1 MTAETLSLVSVC
13 IAFCAVA
20 VAFWQTRRTARQ
32 AEQTRS
38 LPIISEAFREW
49 RSAEFRRH
57 KNVLL
62 TLDGTSPPD
71 GGFDA
76 LPSDIQE
83 SAYIWCYFCEYLGQ
97 LVLSEIVPEEM
108 IIGFAGTQ
116 ILQLWGVLEPFI
128 QNEREHR
135 LRTLPAGIPSGFLAQ
150 YEHLVARIVERGGSR
165 AAEDIR
171 RKHSARTLTSEGLI
185 SITSVKSRPSPPK
198 VRFPDSADPS
208 VRESSV
214 ERHDPFAP

>member
-1 MTAETLSLVSVC
+1 MAAQTLSLISIF

-20 VAFWQTRRTARQ
+20 VAVWQARRIVKQ
-32 AEQTRS
+32 AEHTRS

-57 KNVLL
+57 KDVLL
-62 TLDGTSPPD
+62 TLDGTTPPD

-76 LPSDIQE
+76 LPADIQE

-97 LVLSEIVPEEM
+97 LMLYEIIPEEM

-135 LRTLPAGIPSGFLAQ
+135 LQSLPPGIPPGFLAQ

-171 RKHSARTLTSEGLI
+171 RKHSARTLTSGGLA
-185 SITSVKSRPSPPK
+185 SITSVKSQPSMPK
-198 VRFPDSADPS
+198 VCLPDAAALP
-208 VRESSV
+208 VRESDI
-214 ERHDPFAP
+214 EQQDPLVP

>member
-1 MTAETLSLVSVC
+1 MAAQTLTLVSVF

-20 VAFWQTRRTARQ
+20 VAVWQARRPARPSE
-32 AEQTRS
+32 AIRS

-62 TLDGTSPPD
+62 TLDGATPPD

-76 LPSDIQE
+76 LPANIQE

-97 LVLSEIVPEEM
+97 LALYKIVPEEM

-116 ILQLWGVLEPFI
+116 IPQLWGVLEPFI
-128 QNEREHR
+128 RSEREH
-135 LRTLPAGIPSGFLAQ
+135 
-150 YEHLVARIVERGGSR
+150 
-165 AAEDIR
+165 
-171 RKHSARTLTSEGLI
+171 
-185 SITSVKSRPSPPK
+185 
-198 VRFPDSADPS
+198 
-208 VRESSV
+208 
-214 ERHDPFAP
+214 